1 MDAADAM
8 DFGTQADEAPPPSAA
23 AEAAAAATASAHA
36 AASTLGASLG
46 LMDPSLDEGKRAG
59 AAIATLTAGPAS
71 KRPKMNHHLFYED
84 ERGLKKMLRT
94 FPSIKVLGKG
104 HEYQDL
110 SLLLRHYKKWFEE
123 LHPYGDH
130 FEDLVW
136 KARQVLEDKEKEED
150 GVMSDPREKLHAF
163 RFAYKSAKPEDGR
176 SAPAAAGAQLSDEV
190 RAKIEANRQRALEVK
205 RKREAEKNGAG
216 EGASAPAA
224 APQEVDMEELW
235 QIEEERAEAARR
247 DSASRGPAPDD
258 EDEDPFGYGGGLDG
272 DDDFGGGP
280 PARAAQAANNAKPAT
295 QAPPPPA
302 FDDEEE
308 DPFGFGGGGFDDE

>member
-1 MDAADAM
+1 MDAM

-23 AEAAAAATASAHA
+23 AEAAAAAAASASA
-36 AASTLGASLG
+36 AASFLGASLG

-59 AAIATLTAGPAS
+59 TAIATLTAGPAS
-71 KRPKMNHHLFYED
+71 KRPKMNHTLFYED
-84 ERGLKKMLRT
+84 ERGLKKVLRT
-94 FPSIKVLGKG
+94 FPSIKSQGKG

-110 SLLLRHYKKWFEE
+110 SLLLRHYKKWFED

-136 KARQVLEDKEKEED
+136 KARQVLEDKEKEDD
-150 GVMSDPREKLHAF
+150 GITSDPREKLHAL
-163 RFAYKSAKPEDGR
+163 RFAYKTAKPEDSR

-190 RAKIEANRQRALEVK
+190 RAKIEANRQRALELK
-205 RKREAEKNGAG
+205 RKREAQNNVGG
-216 EGASAPAA
+216 ERAPAPAA

-235 QIEEERAEAARR
+235 RIEEERAEAGRR
-247 DSASRGPAPDD
+247 NAASQGPAPDD
-258 EDEDPFGYGGGLDG
+258 EEEDPFGYGGGLD
-272 DDDFGGGP
+272 DDFGGGA
-280 PARAAQAANNAKPAT
+280 PARAAPAASNAKPAT
-295 QAPPPPA
+295 QAPPPSA